1 MIQKIAKILREED
14 RFLIVTHVNP
24 DGDAVGSLLGLH
36 LALREMGKIS
46 WPVASEQFPELY
58 DFLPGRDALIT
69 DVTRVNE
76 PPKWI
81 VSLDVASKER
91 ISGDIVRFADKVQLI
106 NIDHHPTNP
115 GFGELN
121 FIVPGASSTA
131 ELAYKVLKETG
142 YKLSRDAGKC
152 LYTGLV
158 TDTGCFRFAGVN
170 SETLLLGAELLAA
183 GFDSFEVTRYLY
195 EEFPL
200 RRLRLE
206 QLVFERIEILLEG
219 RLVLSTLY
227 HTDFDRLGAHMSETE
242 NLVNRL
248 RECKGVE
255 VGVLITEMPDKVIR
269 MSFRSK
275 GNLDISAVAKSIGG
289 GGHRHAAGA
298 RSNLPL
304 PEAKEKII
312 QAIQTALS

>member
-1 MIQKIAKILREED
+1 MIQKIAKIVHDED
-14 RFLIVTHVNP
+14 RFLLVTHVNP

-36 LALREMGKIS
+36 LALKEMGKKS
-46 WPVASEQFPELY
+46 WPVAGEQFPELY
-58 DFLPGRDALIT
+58 DFLPGRHALVT
-69 DVTRVNE
+69 DTNLLNE
-76 PPKWI
+76 LPNWI
-81 VSLDVASKER
+81 VCLDVASKER
-91 ISGDIVRFADKVQLI
+91 ISGDIARFTDTAQLV

-115 GFGELN
+115 GFGDLN
-121 FIVPGASSTA
+121 FLVPSATSTA
-131 ELAYKVLKETG
+131 ELVYKVLQETG
-142 YKLSRDAGKC
+142 YKLSADAGKC

-158 TDTGCFRFAGVN
+158 TDTGCFRFSGVN
-170 SETLLLGAELLAA
+170 SETLLLGAEMLGA

-206 QLVFERIEILLEG
+206 QLLFERIEILLGG

-227 HTDFDRLGAHMSETE
+227 HTDFERLGAHMSESE

-255 VGVLITEMPDKVIR
+255 VGALITEMPDKVIR

-275 GNLDISAVAKSIGG
+275 GAVDVSAVAKSIGG

-298 RSNLPL
+298 RSTLPL
-304 PEAKEKII
+304 PELKRKIV
-312 QAIQTALS
+312 QAIQSALP